1 MSNIMK
7 RLLLLVLISY
17 PVLLF
22 ANLMTS
28 NQYYFRSWNINDGLS
43 QNSIYAILQDHLGF
57 MWFGTKD
64 GLNRFDGTSFQVY
77 CKANGM
83 LGNNC
88 VTALYEDKEGSIWI
102 GTDTGVYIYS
112 ISRENSYFFDVKTAD
127 GLGIN
132 RSVYMIGEN
141 KGCIYIS
148 SADGFFCF
156 HPQQQKMVQLKIPW
170 AGMKNFLFDQGTC
183 WGAFYADNLY
193 FTLDDFNT
201 VYPFAAQDGTQPFKN
216 EVVNKICYM
225 SV

>member
-112 ISRENSYFFDVKTAD
+112 ISRKLIFF
-127 GLGIN
+127 
-132 RSVYMIGEN
+132 
-141 KGCIYIS
+141 
-148 SADGFFCF
+148 
-156 HPQQQKMVQLKIPW
+156 
-170 AGMKNFLFDQGTC
+170 
-183 WGAFYADNLY
+183 
-193 FTLDDFNT
+193 
-201 VYPFAAQDGTQPFKN
+201 
-216 EVVNKICYM
+216 
-225 SV
+225 

>member
-1 MSNIMK
+1 MK

-156 HPQQQKMVQLKIPW
+156 HPQQQKVENTMGRYEKLFVRPRDLL
-170 AGMKNFLFDQGTC
+170 GSFLCRQSI
-183 WGAFYADNLY
+183 FY
-193 FTLDDFNT
+193 
-201 VYPFAAQDGTQPFKN
+201 
-216 EVVNKICYM
+216 
-225 SV
+225 S